1 MRAAIGV
8 LVCAFGFVAVC
19 GGAVLPAEEYDPS
32 VPTLKSVTGADP
44 GGKILSYA
52 EIERYIK
59 ALDEAS
65 DRVRVYSDGQTY
77 NARRLYY
84 MCVSDAANLARLDD
98 IASAARRV
106 REGKGEL
113 PADHPVTV
121 AIYAA
126 VHGDEISSVEAAL
139 CLAYYF
145 AASGDEEVRDLLKNE
160 VVVIDPLQNPDGR
173 ERFLAHYE
181 WMRAGEKPLADQ
193 NAAEHSEFWPG
204 GRGNGNFFDMN
215 RDWFSLTQ
223 PESMARV
230 NRYFARLPQVLV
242 DLHEMSGNSTY
253 FFPPPTDPL
262 NQHVQPEIIKLFDL
276 FGRANATTFDKKGFT
291 YYTGETFDE
300 FFPGYGS
307 SWPLYLGSVG
317 MTYEQASAGGLLF
330 RKDTGEVLTYED
342 TVSRHFTSSL
352 TTCLTAFRNRADIL
366 RSYSTVCQRAWRQIP
381 ASDAQAYVVPPQAN
395 QEQIAKLLRAHQI
408 DVRRLEN
415 PYSPKS
421 IASVGTPVERIPAGF
436 PEGSLVIPIRQASR
450 FLLQA
455 LMDPEPKMAQGFLE
469 AEKER
474 KEHRLPSEIYDVTA
488 WSLPLC
494 FNLTA
499 YTVAGPLP
507 TLSEWRQS
515 DPSGAIRTVG
525 KGDPYAYIIDYA
537 QQQAPAVAG
546 ALLTDGFRVEVAEKG
561 FTISGVIFSR
571 GSYVVRTAPN
581 GPDLRKQLE
590 SHLAH
595 FGATAY
601 ATTTGYT
608 DSSIDLGS
616 DYVRALREPR
626 IAVLMDWPVRSTSYG
641 ALRWLLESQ
650 YEIEFTPI
658 KAGMIAYCD
667 LRPYRTVVIPDASSD
682 DMASVLGEAGIQK
695 LKRWAESGGTLVGIG
710 GGARVLLEEDIK
722 LGGGR
727 VITSFKKDSIEPAP
741 RKKKEGEETEEEE
754 GEYEAPGSIPGS
766 FYRVALDN
774 LDWLTAGYQDS
785 VPVFLAGG
793 LVIDWPA
800 LKGHCVARFAK
811 PPKISGFSWEID
823 DKRLEGKAYLAR
835 IDLEDGQVIVF
846 ADEPYFRGYLRGLDR
861 LLLNAVFNAATYA
874 GGLDYP

>member
-8 LVCAFGFVAVC
+8 VACAIGLRAVC
-19 GGAVLPAEEYDPS
+19 GGAVLPAGGYDPA
-32 VPTLKSVTGADP
+32 VPTLKAVTGADA

-52 EIERYIK
+52 EIERYLK

-65 DRVRVYSDGQTY
+65 DRVRVFSDGQTY
-77 NARRLYY
+77 NGRRLYY
-84 MCVSDAANLARLDD
+84 LCVSDPANLARLDD
-98 IASAARRV
+98 IASVTRHM
-106 REGKGEL
+106 REDREEL

-139 CLAYYF
+139 CLAYFF
-145 AASGDEEVRDLLKNE
+145 AASGDEEVRALLKSE
-160 VVVIDPLQNPDGR
+160 VVMIDPLQNPDGR

-181 WMRAGEKPLADQ
+181 WMRAGAKPLADQ

-242 DLHEMSGNSTY
+242 DLHEMNGNSTY

-262 NQHVQPEIIKLFDL
+262 NQYVQPEIIKLFDL
-276 FGRANATTFDKKGFT
+276 FGRANAAAFDKKGFT

-330 RKDTGEVLTYED
+330 RKDTGELLTYED
-342 TVSRHFTSSL
+342 TVSRHFTASL

-366 RSYSTVCQRAWRQIP
+366 RSYAAVCQRAWRQVI
-381 ASDAQAYVVPPQAN
+381 ASDAQAYVVPPQPN
-395 QEQIAKLLRAHQI
+395 QEQIAVLLQAHRI
-408 DVRRLEN
+408 DVRRLASAY
-415 PYSPKS
+415 PPKGCV
-421 IASVGTPVERIPAGF
+421 SVGSPVDRVPTVF
-436 PEGSLVIPIRQASR
+436 PEGSLVVPIRQASR

-455 LMDPEPKMAQGFLE
+455 LMDPEPKMAEGFVE

-499 YTVAGPLP
+499 YTVTGPLP
-507 TLSEWRQS
+507 ALSQWQ
-515 DPSGAIRTVG
+515 PSELRGAIRAVG
-525 KGDPYAYIIDYA
+525 KGDPYAYVIDYA
-537 QQQAPAVAG
+537 QHQAPAVAA
-546 ALLTDGFRVEVAEKG
+546 ALMTDGFRVEVAEKG
-561 FTISGVIFSR
+561 FTISGVSFSR

-581 GPDLRKQLE
+581 GPDLRRKLE
-590 SHLAH
+590 SHLDH
-595 FGATAY
+595 LGATAW
-601 ATTTGYT
+601 ATPTGYT

-616 DYVRALREPR
+616 DYVRALRDPR
-626 IAVLMDWPVRSTSYG
+626 MAVIMDWPVRSTSYG

-650 YEIEFTPI
+650 YEITFTPI
-658 KAGMIAYCD
+658 KAGMIAYSD
-667 LRPYRTVVIPDASSD
+667 LRPYRTIVIPDASSD
-682 DMASVLGEAGIQK
+682 DLASVLGDAGIQK
-695 LKRWAESGGTLVGIG
+695 LKRWTETGGTLVAIG
-710 GGARVLLEEDIK
+710 GAARVLLGEELK

-727 VITSFKKDSIEPAP
+727 VITSFKKDSTEPAP
-741 RKKKEGEETEEEE
+741 RKKKEGEEPEEEE
-754 GEYEAPGSIPGS
+754 GDYEAPGSIPGS

-774 LDWLTAGYQDS
+774 LDWLTAGYHDS

-800 LKGHCVARFAK
+800 QKGRCVARFAK
-811 PPKISGFSWEID
+811 SPKISGFSWEID

-835 IDLEDGQVIVF
+835 LELEDGQVIFF

-861 LLLNAVFNAATYA
+861 LFLNAVFNAATYA
-874 GGLDYP
+874 GGLDY